1 MNDTNLQ
8 VVIMAGGRGTRIQSI
23 ASDIPKPMIRVCGVP
38 VLEHQLKF
46 FSRAGIKNV
55 TISIGYL
62 GTVIKDYFGDGN
74 QFGVHIDYI
83 EENEPL
89 GTAGALRFLSD
100 KADLFL
106 IVNGDILFD
115 FDLYRM
121 LEYHNLKSADATLFT
136 HPNQHPYDSAVIDA
150 NVDGRIVRWFN
161 KEEERSD
168 VPNRVN
174 AGIHMLSRDFL
185 DFGSEIWRK
194 SKVDLDRDILKPN
207 ISRKKIFAYDSPE
220 YVKDMGTPERYHRVS
235 ADFESGIISAKN
247 LKNRQKAIFIDRD
260 GTINEYVGYVNCP
273 EQLELIDGVSEAL
286 RLINQS
292 SYIAIIASNQPVIA
306 RGECSFDEMKRIHD
320 HLQMLLGM
328 EGVYVDDIIFCPHHP
343 DKGFAG
349 EVTELKFD
357 CDCRK
362 PKPGMLLKMAEKYN
376 IDLSQSY
383 MIGDSL
389 RDVEAGIAAGCQSI
403 YIGEE
408 SVTNCHCS
416 KDLLEAVKYIFRR

>member
-1 MNDTNLQ
+1 MNDTDLQ
-8 VVIMAGGRGTRIQSI
+8 IVIMAGGRGTRIQSI

-46 FSRAGIKNV
+46 FAEYGIKNV

-74 QFGVHIDYI
+74 QFGIHIDYI

-185 DFGSEIWRK
+185 DFGSEIWKK

-207 ISRKKIFAYDSPE
+207 ISRRKIFAYDSPE
-220 YVKDMGTPERYHRVS
+220 YVKDMGTPERYHRVT
-235 ADFESGIISAKN
+235 ADFESGIIAARN

-260 GTINEYVGYVNCP
+260 GTINKYVGYVNRP
-273 EQLELIDGVSEAL
+273 EQIELIDGVSEAL

-320 HLQMLLGM
+320 HLQMLLGI
-328 EGVYVDDIIFCPHHP
+328 EGVYVDDIVFCPHHP

-383 MIGDSL
+383 MIGDSV

-408 SVTNCHCS
+408 SLKNCHRS
-416 KDLLEAVKYIFRR
+416 ENLLEAVKYIFRR